1 MAIKSQEV
9 SFITS
14 FPSQLPIYRWKREMA
29 KGFLL
34 QGDPFAPP
42 QSPTSAQ
49 MVVRKHRKVWRTDK
63 SFQCYRS
70 KIICNKIC
78 QAPEIHSVSWGVCDM
93 RVLISQLT
101 VVRLHRNG
109 TVLCSGMSPKQ
120 KARQHWHHAAWIHI
134 SLDEQSIQRH
144 NNFCFVSLLSLATV
158 NSARFEVGPAPLSI

>member
-120 KARQHWHHAAWIHI
+120 KATLALHNMKSGALAW
-134 SLDEQSIQRH
+134 DVTY
-144 NNFCFVSLLSLATV
+144 FVSETWCKDPTIWQAHSVTYV
-158 NSARFEVGPAPLSI
+158 II